1 MSKQQMKKV
10 QARIEALSA
19 VVQISKA
26 NAKKAQRAKF
36 RKLAAAKAARLQA
49 RITKLKTKL
58 AA

>member
-26 NAKKAQRAKF
+26 NAKKSQRAKF